1 MIKYGEKDM
10 RRITDI
16 QKYSIHDGNGI
27 RTTVFFK
34 GCPLSCEWC
43 HNPETQSYE
52 QDLQYD
58 RERCTGCGTCVSA
71 CPQNAITLNDR
82 KAVTDKTKCTLCGR
96 CAEVCLQ
103 GLREVVGQEYSVDE
117 LMKILKKDEMF
128 YEESGGGVT
137 LSGGEV
143 MTMDMDYITDLVK
156 KLHHEGISVIID
168 TCGQAPYEN
177 FQRVLPYVD
186 VFLYDIKI
194 MDNEKHK
201 RYIGADNT
209 IIYDNLK
216 RLAKDGAKIYI
227 RIPTIKEVNGNEKDM
242 KQAIDFLQEN
252 DIHPLRVNLLPYHN
266 TGSSKYPKLSRKY
279 KGENLHAPS
288 NEEMQLFANMFT
300 EAGYQDV
307 QIGG

>member
-1 MIKYGEKDM
+1 MK
-10 RRITDI
+10 RITDI

-43 HNPETQSYE
+43 HNPETQNYDP
-52 QDLQYD
+52 DLQYD
-58 RERCTGCGTCVSA
+58 REKCTGCGTCVRA
-71 CPQNAITLNDR
+71 CPHDAIELKDG
-82 KAVTDKTKCTLCGR
+82 KVETDKTKCTLCGR
-96 CAEVCLQ
+96 CTEVCLN
-103 GLREVVGQEYSVDE
+103 GLREVVGQEYSVNE

-143 MTMDMDYITDLVK
+143 MTMDMDYITELVK

-177 FQRVLPYVD
+177 FEKIMPYVD

-201 RYIGADNT
+201 KYIGADNT
-209 IIYDNLK
+209 MIYDNLK

-227 RIPTIKEVNGNEKDM
+227 RIPTIKEVNGNEEDM
-242 KQAIDFLQEN
+242 RQAIDFLKDN

-266 TGSSKYPKLSRKY
+266 TGSSKYPKLSREY

-288 NEEMQLFANMFT
+288 KEEMQSFVNMFT

>member
-1 MIKYGEKDM
+1 MK
-10 RRITDI
+10 RITDI

-43 HNPETQSYE
+43 HNPETQNYDP
-52 QDLQYD
+52 DLQYD
-58 RERCTGCGTCVSA
+58 REKCTGCGTCVRA
-71 CPQNAITLNDR
+71 CPHDAIELKDG
-82 KAVTDKTKCTLCGR
+82 KVETDKTKCTLCGR
-96 CAEVCLQ
+96 CTEVCLN
-103 GLREVVGQEYSVDE
+103 GLREVVGQEYSVNE

-143 MTMDMDYITDLVK
+143 MTMDMDYITELVK

-177 FQRVLPYVD
+177 FEKIMPYVD

-201 RYIGADNT
+201 KYIGADNT
-209 IIYDNLK
+209 TIYDNLR

-227 RIPTIKEVNGNEKDM
+227 RIPTIKEVNGNEEDM
-242 KQAIDFLQEN
+242 RQAIDFLKDN

-266 TGSSKYPKLSRKY
+266 TGSSKYPKLSREY

-288 NEEMQLFANMFT
+288 KEEMQSFVNMFT

>member
-1 MIKYGEKDM
+1 MK
-10 RRITDI
+10 RITDI

-43 HNPETQSYE
+43 HNPETQNYE
-52 QDLQYD
+52 PDLQYD
-58 RERCTGCGTCVSA
+58 REKCTGCGTCVRA
-71 CPQNAITLNDR
+71 CPHDAIELKDG
-82 KAVTDKTKCTLCGR
+82 KVETDKTKCTLCGR
-96 CAEVCLQ
+96 CAEVCLN
-103 GLREVVGQEYSVDE
+103 GLREVVGQEYSVNE
-117 LMKILKKDEMF
+117 LMKILRKDEMF

-143 MTMDMDYITDLVK
+143 MTMDMDYITELVK

-177 FQRVLPYVD
+177 FEKIMPYVD

-201 RYIGADNT
+201 KYIGADNT
-209 IIYDNLK
+209 MIYDNLK

-227 RIPTIKEVNGNEKDM
+227 RIPTIKEVNGNEEDM
-242 KQAIDFLQEN
+242 RQAIDFLKDN

-266 TGSSKYPKLSRKY
+266 TGSSKYPKLSREY
-279 KGENLHAPS
+279 MGENLHAPS
-288 NEEMQLFANMFT
+288 KEEMQSFVNMFT

>member
-1 MIKYGEKDM
+1 MK
-10 RRITDI
+10 RITDI

-43 HNPETQSYE
+43 HNPETQNYDP
-52 QDLQYD
+52 DLQYD
-58 RERCTGCGTCVSA
+58 REKCTGCGTCVRA
-71 CPQNAITLNDR
+71 CPHDAIELKDG
-82 KAVTDKTKCTLCGR
+82 KVETDKTKCTLCGR
-96 CAEVCLQ
+96 CAEVCLN
-103 GLREVVGQEYSVDE
+103 GLREVVGQEYSVNE

-143 MTMDMDYITDLVK
+143 MTMDMDYITELVK

-177 FQRVLPYVD
+177 FERIMPYVD

-201 RYIGADNT
+201 KYIGADNT
-209 IIYDNLK
+209 TIYDNLR

-227 RIPTIKEVNGNEKDM
+227 RIPTIKEVNGNEEDM
-242 KQAIDFLQEN
+242 RQAIDFLKDN

-266 TGSSKYPKLSRKY
+266 TGSSKYPKLSREY

-288 NEEMQLFANMFT
+288 KEEMQSFVNMFT

>member
-1 MIKYGEKDM
+1 MK
-10 RRITDI
+10 RITDI

-43 HNPETQSYE
+43 HNPETQNYDP
-52 QDLQYD
+52 DLQYD
-58 RERCTGCGTCVSA
+58 REKCTGCGTCVRA
-71 CPQNAITLNDR
+71 CPHDAIELKDG
-82 KAVTDKTKCTLCGR
+82 KVETDKTKCTLCGR
-96 CAEVCLQ
+96 CTEVCLN
-103 GLREVVGQEYSVDE
+103 GLREVVGQEYSVNE

-143 MTMDMDYITDLVK
+143 MTMDMDYITELVK

-177 FQRVLPYVD
+177 FERIMPYVD

-201 RYIGADNT
+201 KYIGADNT
-209 IIYDNLK
+209 TIYDNLR

-227 RIPTIKEVNGNEKDM
+227 RIPTIKEVNGNEEDM
-242 KQAIDFLQEN
+242 RQAIDFLKDN

-266 TGSSKYPKLSRKY
+266 TGSSKYPKLSREY

-288 NEEMQLFANMFT
+288 KEEMQSFVNMFT